1 MEYLPIFA
9 DINRRPCLVV
19 GGGEVAWRKT
29 QMLLKAGANVH
40 LVAKSVS
47 PEIQAAITNQQVV
60 LLADSFSPEL
70 LSGMFLAIAATDSK
84 AINAL
89 VYQAANQRQILV
101 NVVDDTQRCSFIVP

>member
-47 PEIQAAITNQQVV
+47 PKYKPQLPINKWYYWLIH
-60 LLADSFSPEL
+60 LP
-70 LSGMFLAIAATDSK
+70 LS
-84 AINAL
+84 
-89 VYQAANQRQILV
+89 
-101 NVVDDTQRCSFIVP
+101 C